1 MTLTFLWNGSKE
13 MTLNEASRRFH
24 ISMEKLK
31 NYEEN
36 NLLEHQTLAD
46 GTFDYTETELRRVG
60 LIHFLVKSGMD
71 METLKKYL
79 HLLNDETS
87 SKDEQIRILRKQRY
101 QLLEDIHDK
110 QRTLDELDYVIR
122 ETKNHK

>member
-1 MTLTFLWNGSKE
+1 

-60 LIHFLVKSGMD
+60 LIHSLVKSGMD

-79 HLLNDETS
+79 RLLNDETS
-87 SKDEQIRILRKQRY
+87 SKEEQIRILRKQRY
-101 QLLEDIHDK
+101 QLLDDIHDK

>member
-1 MTLTFLWNGSKE
+1 

-36 NLLEHQTLAD
+36 NLLEHKTLAD
-46 GTFDYTETELRRVG
+46 GTFDYTETELRRIG
-60 LIHFLVKSGMD
+60 LIHSLLKSGMD
-71 METLKKYL
+71 MEALKKYL
-79 HLLNDETS
+79 RLLNDKTG
-87 SKDEQIRILRKQRY
+87 SKEEQIRILRKQRC
-101 QLLEDIHDK
+101 QLLDDIHDK
-110 QRTLDELDYVIR
+110 QQALDELDYMIR

>member
-1 MTLTFLWNGSKE
+1 

>member
-1 MTLTFLWNGSKE
+1 

-60 LIHFLVKSGMD
+60 LIHSLVKSGMD

-79 HLLNDETS
+79 RLLNDETS
-87 SKDEQIRILRKQRY
+87 SKEEQIRILRKQRY
-101 QLLEDIHDK
+101 QLLDDIHDK
-110 QRTLDELDYVIR
+110 QQILDELDYVIR

>member
-1 MTLTFLWNGSKE
+1 

-46 GTFDYTETELRRVG
+46 GTFDYTEAELRRVG
-60 LIHFLVKSGMD
+60 LIHSLVKSGMD

-79 HLLNDETS
+79 RLLNDETS
-87 SKDEQIRILRKQRY
+87 SKEEQVRILRKQRY